1 MHHRRW
7 DDQILTNRIAQILF
21 HAGLVPRKKAPSAD
35 SFKLLASFII
45 RQKYRSVIR
54 NMLVKTVLNGFGV
67 KIRPYNLRII
77 EAMLWISIAMAF
89 HGRHLEEAPPAIEE
103 EPDGE
108 EPLKNR
114 STEII
119 KSIRISSLGGILQKQ
134 QSQ

>member
-35 SFKLLASFII
+35 YFKLLASII
-45 RQKYRSVIR
+45 LQQKYRSVIR
-54 NMLVKTVLNGFGV
+54 DILAKTVLKGYKV
-67 KIRPYNLRII
+67 KVRPYNLRII

-103 EPDGE
+103 EPDSE
-108 EPLKNR
+108 EPPKNR
-114 STEII
+114 SGEII
-119 KSIRISSLGGILQKQ
+119 ESIIILSVGGVLQKQ
-134 QSQ
+134 